1 MRSRLLCHLLMGFA
15 APAVLFVFYIL
26 FGSDS
31 YQVWDDRFLYNLTN
45 GYVFVRSASDTI
57 LGPLWREDTLSGNVW
72 ATNIEPAPLATHI
85 VMSRPFQLSPFGVDL
100 IQMLFLYFV
109 AVIAMYLYLRRVLGL
124 MIESAAAAAV
134 MFASTAYWIEQFQE
148 SLVLPMAV
156 ALLPSLLVLAHQID
170 RVSANRRGTSPLLP
184 VVGLSLFVYIT
195 AVHSALSAF
204 PVALVF
210 LFVYAWN
217 VFGLDRSLLWI
228 LLSVGLGLL
237 LASPFL
243 WSVVDA
249 TRHSWR
255 LLDPESGFL
264 EYSLDGGAAPWLR
277 GPAAWP
283 VLGQRILA
291 RIAVGH
297 NQYGINLI
305 VILVTLVWLCLGP
318 RWSREQPSVRRILRF
333 VASASLVILG
343 VEIFATDI
351 DYVKRDIP
359 FLGGWRM
366 TRVQYFAFFTITAL
380 AGWMLDRS
388 LFRSGEE
395 DIPSPGRMT
404 ALRPTIVAVGLLGI
418 LQIGYS
424 AYRMRLVPDF
434 IYAQKLTM
442 SVGLL
447 VYAVAIFSLLVLL
460 YRGTRGHSVTFNL
473 VGTESTRRWCA
484 ALIILAVSLTTSIH
498 AYRPG
503 MIARPSVPTA
513 GGPDQIMTYAQRY
526 AIPEDIQAIK
536 RLNVS
541 DGRVVDL
548 TRPWYR
554 SRTGPAPDSSLLP
567 LAGLRTL
574 SGYNIAV
581 PFWYDQFIRIGI
593 NGWLDDSPEPWTYDR
608 YVIQVDNL
616 GKTNFEALGLLDVR
630 FILASEGS
638 RLPGYVPVASF
649 PSSSKTLYTIQ
660 EDSRLGP
667 AFLSPDVQC
676 FANDT
681 DALKYIHGK
690 DLRSLASRAVLVI
703 RDVGITPLC
712 AEREPLDSVTEVAPP
727 RIHVDRGIDRVSIR
741 VENNASGILTLS
753 DTYYPWWRVFV
764 DGVERPL
771 LRTYTT
777 LRGVMIEPGR
787 HSVEFVYD
795 PRVFHIL
802 FKLSNGL
809 LAILLVVALVA
820 WRRNKRAT
828 EG

>member
-1 MRSRLLCHLLMGFA
+1 MRSRLLYYLLMGFA
-15 APAVLFVFYIL
+15 APTVLFVFYLL

-45 GYVFVRSASDTI
+45 GYLFIRSASDTI
-57 LGPLWREDTLSGNVW
+57 LGPLWREDTLGGNVW
-72 ATNIEPAPLATHI
+72 ATNIEPAPLAVHI
-85 VMSRPFQLSPFGVDL
+85 VVSRLFDISPFGVDL
-100 IQMLFLYFV
+100 IAMLFLYFF

-134 MFASTAYWIEQFQE
+134 MFASTAYWIEQLQE

-170 RVSANRRGTSPLLP
+170 RVSANQRGAGLLLP
-184 VVGLSLFVYIT
+184 LVGLSLFVYIT
-195 AVHSALSAF
+195 AVHGALSIF
-204 PVALVF
+204 PVVLIF
-210 LFVYAWN
+210 LFVYVWS
-217 VFGLDRSLLWI
+217 VFGLGRSFLWI
-228 LLSVGLGLL
+228 LLAVGLGLL

-264 EYSLDGGAAPWLR
+264 EYSLGGGASPWLR

-297 NQYGINLI
+297 NQYGVNLI
-305 VILVTLVWLCLGP
+305 VVLVILVWLCLGP
-318 RWSREQPSVRRILRF
+318 RWSREQPSIRRILRF
-333 VASASLVILG
+333 VASASLLILG
-343 VEIFATDI
+343 VEIFAADI
-351 DYVKRDIP
+351 DYVKRHIP
-359 FLGGWRM
+359 FLGGWRV
-366 TRVQYFAFFTITAL
+366 TRVQYFAFFTIVTL

-395 DIPSPGRMT
+395 EVPSPGRMT
-404 ALRPTIVAVGLLGI
+404 ALRGAIVAVGLLGS
-418 LQIGYS
+418 LQVGYS

-447 VYAVAIFSLLVLL
+447 MYAVVTFSLLILL
-460 YRGTRGHSVTFNL
+460 YQGTRGHSITFNL
-473 VGTESTRRWCA
+473 VGTEFTRTWCA
-484 ALIILAVSLTTSIH
+484 VLIVLAVSLTTSIH
-498 AYRPG
+498 AYRPNVL
-503 MIARPSVPTA
+503 ARPSVPTA

-536 RLNVS
+536 RLNAS

-581 PFWYDQFIRIGI
+581 PFWYDRFIRIGI
-593 NGWLDDSPEPWTYDR
+593 NGWLNDSPKPWTYDR
-608 YVIQVDNL
+608 YVMQVENL
-616 GKTNFEALGLLDVR
+616 GKTNFEALGLLDVQ

-638 RLPGYVPVASF
+638 RLPGYVPFTSF
-649 PSSSKTLYTIQ
+649 PSSGKTLYSIE

-667 AFLSPDVQC
+667 AFLSPSIQC
-676 FANDT
+676 FANDE

-690 DLRSLASRAVLVI
+690 DLRSLASKAVLVT
-703 RDVGITPLC
+703 RDAGIAPLC
-712 AEREPLDSVTEVAPP
+712 AERVFLDSATEAAPP
-727 RIHVDRGIDRVSIR
+727 QIHVDRGIDRVSIR
-741 VENNASGILTLS
+741 VESNTSGILTLS

-764 DGVERPL
+764 DGMERPL

-777 LRGVMIEPGR
+777 LRGVVIEPGR

-820 WRRNKRAT
+820 WRRNKQVT